1 MGEVASG
8 SAAQQRG
15 SRLVGMDA
23 HADSLAVAID
33 FAADEAAMDYLYDF
47 FDQDLA
53 DRVRRDR
60 EFVPEGLEDLLAE
73 DSLEDFVWLWL
84 KDTGDNSFLRFVL
97 DGAADNDFSDA
108 DAAEA
113 VRLRLREWSLDSPP
127 HIAWFKEDGAE
138 VPTIE

>member
-1 MGEVASG
+1 MGDEASG
-8 SAAQQRG
+8 SAAQQRVT
-15 SRLVGMDA
+15 RLAGMDA
-23 HADSLAVAID
+23 DADSLAVAID
-33 FAADEAAMDYLYDF
+33 FAADEGAMDYLYDF

-84 KDTGDNSFLRFVL
+84 KDTGENSFLRFVL
-97 DGAADNDFSDA
+97 DGAADNAFSDA